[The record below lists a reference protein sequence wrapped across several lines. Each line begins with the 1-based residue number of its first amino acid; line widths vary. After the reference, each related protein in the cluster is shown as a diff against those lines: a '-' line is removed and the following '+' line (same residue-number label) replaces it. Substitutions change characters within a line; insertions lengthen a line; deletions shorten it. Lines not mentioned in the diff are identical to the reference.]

1 MLVITQNVFEFNEL
15 SENSKKIALQKYHD
29 RMQDIFDMNFY
40 IFDDCYLFEPK
51 HDELIN
57 LFGNEYGE
65 LKNPIIGNNRK
76 NITYNDYYGL
86 TLQINKAIEINND
99 KLFLLWLEIPL
110 SMHDKVF
117 YTFLSNRNG
126 NTKIEFVENDTNYEF
141 TNDELNIL
149 HNAENIFNYHVCN
162 IAKNIKENIEY
173 HFSDENI
180 IEEINN
186 NEVYFFENG
195 KIYK

>member
-1 MLVITQNVFEFNEL
+1 MLVITQNVYEFNEL
-15 SENSKKIALQKYHD
+15 SEKSKKIALQKYHD
-29 RMQDIFDMNFY
+29 RMHDYFDMNFY

-51 HDELIN
+51 HDYLIN

-110 SMHDKVF
+110 SMYDKVF
-117 YTFLSNRNG
+117 YTFSSTRNG
-126 NTKIEFVENDTNYEF
+126 NTKIEFVENDKNYEF
-141 TNDELNIL
+141 TNDELIIL
-149 HNAENIFNYHVCN
+149 ENAENIFNSHICS
-162 IAKNIKENIEY
+162 IAKNIQQDIGY

-195 KIYK
+195 TIYK

>member
-1 MLVITQNVFEFNEL
+1 MQNYE
-15 SENSKKIALQKYHD
+15 Q
-29 RMQDIFDMNFY
+29 RMYNYFDINLY

-57 LFGNEYGE
+57 LFGNEYGK

-76 NITYNDYYGL
+76 NIIFNDYYGL
-86 TLQINKAIEINND
+86 TLQINKAIEINSD

-149 HNAENIFNYHVCN
+149 HNAENIFNSHICS
-162 IAKNIKENIEY
+162 IAKNIQDNIDFHFSEPVIIENINE
-173 HFSDENI
+173 
-180 IEEINN
+180 

-195 KIYK
+195 TIYK